1 MKIITSDWLLLLFQ
15 FWILLENL
23 SFQLIHKCFDFFEMK
38 LLLFEIMLLS
48 NLIMLFVIQS
58 HETLL
63 VILRNFVD
71 NISISYLF
79 PKLLTKK
86 FFDRGLHFSATNVK
100 MFLKIV
106 EFIAF
111 FGFNK
116 LFWKCFWILLIQG
129 LEYLILST
137 MGSSS
142 LYFQRSLLR
151 SL

>member
-1 MKIITSDWLLLLFQ
+1 
-15 FWILLENL
+15 
-23 SFQLIHKCFDFFEMK
+23 MK

-58 HETLL
+58 YETLL

-79 PKLLTKK
+79 LKLLTQK

-106 EFIAF
+106 EFIASMVSLDF
-111 FGFNK
+111 FEKYSK
-116 LFWKCFWILLIQG
+116 LRTRLLLALYTFKEVDNLLIYQ
-129 LEYLILST
+129 
-137 MGSSS
+137 
-142 LYFQRSLLR
+142 
-151 SL
+151 

>member
-1 MKIITSDWLLLLFQ
+1 MVVTLISNLNLAWKFEFPIDSQMFWFLWNETFVIRNNVTFQFGNVICYSNVRKPLLF
-15 FWILLENL
+15 
-23 SFQLIHKCFDFFEMK
+23 
-38 LLLFEIMLLS
+38 
-48 NLIMLFVIQS
+48 
-58 HETLL
+58 
-63 VILRNFVD
+63 ILRNFVD

-79 PKLLTKK
+79 LKLLTQK